1 MTLVKIGG
9 SYLNLD
15 MITEVRDTGID
26 VEIFF
31 STEKATILRGGEAE
45 AFRRWLDSIAIIPSE
60 HGGPN
65 A

>member
-9 SYLNLD
+9 SYLNLE
-15 MITEVRDTGID
+15 MVTEVRDTGID

-45 AFRRWLDSIAIIPSE
+45 SFRRWLDSIAIVPSE
-60 HGGPN
+60 QVGPKS
-65 A
+65 